1 MSRHGPPADPSSVT
15 GLFRTG
21 GCLKL
26 WGLMKRLG
34 IIGGTGFL
42 EFEGLEVQARRE
54 DETRW
59 GMPSGPVLEGVLEGG
74 RVAFLHRHGTP
85 SRIPP
90 HCINYRAN
98 IRALASSGCDR
109 IVAVAAVGGIRA
121 DLLPGSLVVP
131 DQIVDYTWGREQ
143 TFFEDDLDAPRHIDF
158 TTPYDSVLCS
168 ALLRSAGSA
177 GIAVTGEGTY
187 ACTQGPRLESAAEVD
202 RLERDGCHI
211 VGMTGMPE
219 AALAREAGIAYAHL
233 AIVVNA
239 AAGRAPGPIRVE
251 AMADVLAASTGK
263 VRQII
268 RGVIALE
275 A

>member
-1 MSRHGPPADPSSVT
+1 
-15 GLFRTG
+15 
-21 GCLKL
+21 
-26 WGLMKRLG
+26 MKRLG
-34 IIGGTGFL
+34 IIGGTGL
-42 EFEGLEVQARRE
+42 LDFEGLEVEKHRE
-54 DETRW
+54 DDTRW
-59 GMPSGPVLEGVLEGG
+59 GMPSGPVLEGVLEGA

-90 HCINYRAN
+90 HRINYRAN
-98 IRALASSGCDR
+98 ISTLAAAGCDR

-121 DLLPGSLVVP
+121 GLVPGSLVVP
-131 DQIVDYTWGREQ
+131 DQIVDYTWGRKH
-143 TFFEDDLDAPRHIDF
+143 TFFEDDLEAPRHVDF
-158 TTPYDSVLCS
+158 TAPYDSALGS
-168 ALLRSAGSA
+168 ALLRSASRA
-177 GIAVTGEGTY
+177 GIEVIAGGIY
-187 ACTQGPRLESAAEVD
+187 GCTQGPRFESAAEVD
-202 RLERDGCHI
+202 RLERDGCDI

-251 AMADVLAASTGK
+251 DMAGVLAASTGK

-268 RGVIALE
+268 RGVVASQ